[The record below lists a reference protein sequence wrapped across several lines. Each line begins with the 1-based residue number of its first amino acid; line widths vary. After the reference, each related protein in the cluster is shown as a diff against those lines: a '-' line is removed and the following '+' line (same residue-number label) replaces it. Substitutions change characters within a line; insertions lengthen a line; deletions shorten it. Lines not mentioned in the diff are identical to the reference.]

1 MKVLIRFSSLALIGL
16 IAAVTLSA
24 AGDKKAVVLGAKD
37 LKWAGNPAMKGLF
50 VATLWGDPAKGAYGT
65 LKKVP
70 GGTDLGWHTHSSDQ
84 KVVAISGT
92 IDFQVEGGDVKELMT
107 GSYISMPGGVKHTAK
122 CRAGSDCMWFEDSP
136 GKADYIPAK

>member
-1 MKVLIRFSSLALIGL
+1 MKVLVRFSSLALIGL

-24 AGDKKAVVLGAKD
+24 AGDKPVVLGAGD
-37 LKWAGNPAMKGLF
+37 LKWAENPAIKGLW

-70 GGTDLGWHTHSSDQ
+70 GGTDLGWHTHTADQ

-92 IDFQVEGGDVKELMT
+92 FDFQLEGGVAKELMT
-107 GSYISMPGGVKHTAK
+107 GSYLSIPGGVKHTSK
-122 CRAGSDCMWFEDSP
+122 CRAGSDCMWFEESP
-136 GKADYIPAK
+136 GKGDYIPAK